1 MRNAL
6 WHCLHISA
14 MVAGRCSSTGRDGPS
29 INATL
34 GGSEG
39 RLGRE
44 MNEPAVHPRWPM
56 VTAADSPRPAVAGMA
71 DVTASDDIGGSA
83 LKLAIV
89 GPSHPDNGA
98 APAHTRDLAHH
109 LAQAGHDVTLVS
121 WSHPF
126 PQKRSPETR
135 AIPGSTDVQAFPRTV
150 RALSWARPD
159 TWVRAG
165 RRLRGFDAIIV
176 VQAMPIEVPAHL
188 AILRAAGVGM
198 GTVHPSDMAPPRSIV
213 IAHNVLPQRSRPGD
227 SALIRSLFER
237 VDAVMVRSHEQAQ
250 LAHDLRAVRVSVAN
264 PIAAEPVQRQ
274 PEVQTP
280 DLSSPWAHYVGAVEA
295 LASPHWQAAEQ
306 DRPESTPVPR
316 FNPSFRTR
324 LSAPARR
331 MAQRRRPVLAL
342 TRLDLPEWVRSSDVL
357 GDGDDADD
365 ARAWA
370 RVFGLPRC
378 TDPVAAWSALGALA
392 AIVRLSDDGHR
403 SAVILDGSGMRS
415 PLARWARAIGFAPVE
430 LAFPGDLSPAALDV
444 DTASLDVITRLHPN
458 GCDSEDVD
466 EVLSEASWALRSGG
480 LISLTLPLGPAS
492 ADGSVGPADV
502 RALLA
507 RAHALGFVLV
517 GDLDGDI
524 ATLMRAASEG
534 SQGSDAAYALV
545 RLTFRRL

>member
-1 MRNAL
+1 
-6 WHCLHISA
+6 
-14 MVAGRCSSTGRDGPS
+14 
-29 INATL
+29 
-34 GGSEG
+34 
-39 RLGRE
+39 
-44 MNEPAVHPRWPM
+44 
-56 VTAADSPRPAVAGMA
+56 
-71 DVTASDDIGGSA
+71 
-83 LKLAIV
+83 
-89 GPSHPDNGA
+89 
-98 APAHTRDLAHH
+98 
-109 LAQAGHDVTLVS
+109 
-121 WSHPF
+121 
-126 PQKRSPETR
+126 
-135 AIPGSTDVQAFPRTV
+135 
-150 RALSWARPD
+150 
-159 TWVRAG
+159 
-165 RRLRGFDAIIV
+165 
-176 VQAMPIEVPAHL
+176 
-188 AILRAAGVGM
+188 
-198 GTVHPSDMAPPRSIV
+198 V
-213 IAHNVLPQRSRPGD
+213 IAHNVLPQQSRPGD
-227 SALIRSLFER
+227 SALVRSLFER
-237 VDAVMVRSHEQAQ
+237 VDAVMVHSHEQARR
-250 LAHDLRAVRVSVAN
+250 AHDLHAVRVSVAN
-264 PIAAEPVQRQ
+264 PAEAEPARQ
-274 PEVQTP
+274 QQQVQTP
-280 DLSSPWAHYVGAVEA
+280 DLSSPWAHYVGAMEA

-378 TDPVAAWSALGALA
+378 TDPVAAWAALGALA

-403 SAVILDGSGMRS
+403 SAVILDGSGVHS

-430 LAFPGDLSPAALDV
+430 LVFPGDLSSAALDV

-534 SQGSDAAYALV
+534 EQRSDAAYALV

>member
-1 MRNAL
+1 MRAY
-6 WHCLHISA
+6 
-14 MVAGRCSSTGRDGPS
+14 GDQ
-29 INATL
+29 

-39 RLGRE
+39 RLGWE
-44 MNEPAVHPRWPM
+44 MNEPTVHPRWPM
-56 VTAADSPRPAVAGMA
+56 VTAADNPRPAVAEMADAEMA
-71 DVTASDDIGGSA
+71 DVTGSAGVGGSA

-89 GPSHPDNGA
+89 GPSRPGKA
-98 APAHTRDLAHH
+98 AVAGHTKALAHH

-126 PQKRSPETR
+126 PQKRSPEPR
-135 AIPGSTDVQAFPRTV
+135 AVPGAPDIPAFPRTV

-159 TWVRAG
+159 TWVRTG

-176 VQAMPIEVPAHL
+176 VQATPIEVPAQL
-188 AILRAAGVGM
+188 AMLRAAGVGA
-198 GTVHPSDMAPPRSIV
+198 GTARPAGSGPPRSIV
-213 IAHNVLPQRSRPGD
+213 IAHNVLPQQSSPAD
-227 SALIRSLFER
+227 SALVRSLFER
-237 VDAVMVRSHEQAQ
+237 VDAVMVHSHEQARR
-250 LAHDLRAVRVSVAN
+250 AHDLHAVRVSVIN
-264 PIAAEPVQRQ
+264 PAEAEPVLQEQ
-274 PEVQTP
+274 EVQPP
-280 DLSSPWAHYVGAVEA
+280 DLSSPWAHYVGTVEA
-295 LASPHWQAAEQ
+295 LTSPHWQAAEQ
-306 DRPESTPVPR
+306 DRPEGSLVPSHK
-316 FNPSFRTR
+316 PSFRTR
-324 LSAPARR
+324 LAAPVRR
-331 MAQRRRPVLAL
+331 IGQRRRHVLSL
-342 TRLDLPEWVRSSDVL
+342 TRVDLPGWVRSSDVL

-370 RVFGLPRC
+370 RAYGLPRC
-378 TDPVAAWSALGALA
+378 PDPVAAWAALGALA

-403 SAVILDGSGMRS
+403 SAVILDGSGVAS

-430 LAFPGDLSPAALDV
+430 LVFPDSATTAAGLDI
-444 DTASLDVITRLHPN
+444 DAISLDVITRLHPN

-466 EVLSEASWALRSGG
+466 EVLSEASSALRSGG
-480 LISLTLPLGPAS
+480 LISLTLSLGPAS

-524 ATLMRAASEG
+524 APLMRAASEG

>member
-1 MRNAL
+1 
-6 WHCLHISA
+6 
-14 MVAGRCSSTGRDGPS
+14 
-29 INATL
+29 
-34 GGSEG
+34 
-39 RLGRE
+39 

-56 VTAADSPRPAVAGMA
+56 VTAADSTRPAVAGMA
-71 DVTASDDIGGSA
+71 DVTGSDDVGGSA

-89 GPSHPDNGA
+89 APSHPDKGA
-98 APAHTRDLAHH
+98 AAGHTRDLAHH

-159 TWVRAG
+159 TWVRTG

-176 VQAMPIEVPAHL
+176 VQATPIEVPAHL
-188 AILRAAGVGM
+188 AMLRAAGVGA
-198 GTVHPSDMAPPRSIV
+198 GTAHPSGSGPPRSIV
-213 IAHNVLPQRSRPGD
+213 IAHNVLPQQSRPGD
-227 SALIRSLFER
+227 SALVRSLFER
-237 VDAVMVRSHEQAQ
+237 VDAVMVHSHEQARR
-250 LAHDLRAVRVSVAN
+250 AHDLRAVRVSVAN
-264 PIAAEPVQRQ
+264 LMVAEPVRRQEVHRQHEVHRQ

-280 DLSSPWAHYVGAVEA
+280 DLSSLWAHYLGAVEA

-316 FNPSFRTR
+316 FNPSFRAR

-430 LAFPGDLSPAALDV
+430 LVFPGDLSSAALDV

-466 EVLSEASWALRSGG
+466 EVLSEASWALRPGG

-492 ADGSVGPADV
+492 AEGSVGPADV

-517 GDLDGDI
+517 GDLDGEI
-524 ATLMRAASEG
+524 TTLMRAASEG
-534 SQGSDAAYALV
+534 EQRGDAAYALV

>member
-1 MRNAL
+1 
-6 WHCLHISA
+6 
-14 MVAGRCSSTGRDGPS
+14 
-29 INATL
+29 
-34 GGSEG
+34 
-39 RLGRE
+39 

-56 VTAADSPRPAVAGMA
+56 VTAADNPRPAVAEMA
-71 DVTASDDIGGSA
+71 DVTGSVGVGGSA

-89 GPSHPDNGA
+89 GPSRPGKGA
-98 APAHTRDLAHH
+98 VAGHTKALAHH

-126 PQKRSPETR
+126 PQKRSPEAR
-135 AIPGSTDVQAFPRTV
+135 AVPGAPDIPAFPRTV

-159 TWVRAG
+159 TWVRTG

-176 VQAMPIEVPAHL
+176 VQATPIEVPAHL
-188 AILRAAGVGM
+188 AMLRAAGVGA
-198 GTVHPSDMAPPRSIV
+198 GTAHPSGSGPPRSIV
-213 IAHNVLPQRSRPGD
+213 IAHNVLPQQYRPGD

-237 VDAVMVRSHEQAQ
+237 VDAVMVHSHEQARR
-250 LAHDLRAVRVSVAN
+250 AHALHAVRVSVAN
-264 PIAAEPVQRQ
+264 PADVEPVRQ
-274 PEVQTP
+274 QQQAQTP
-280 DLSSPWAHYVGAVEA
+280 DLSSPWAHYVGAMEA

-357 GDGDDADD
+357 GDGADADD

-370 RVFGLPRC
+370 RVYGLPRC
-378 TDPVAAWSALGALA
+378 TDPVAAWAALGALA
-392 AIVRLSDDGHR
+392 AIVRLSDDGHH
-403 SAVILDGSGMRS
+403 SAVILDGSGVHS

-430 LAFPGDLSPAALDV
+430 LVFPGDLSSAALDV

-534 SQGSDAAYALV
+534 EQRSDAAYALV

>member
-1 MRNAL
+1 
-6 WHCLHISA
+6 
-14 MVAGRCSSTGRDGPS
+14 
-29 INATL
+29 
-34 GGSEG
+34 
-39 RLGRE
+39 

-56 VTAADSPRPAVAGMA
+56 VTAADNSRPAVPEMADAEMA
-71 DVTASDDIGGSA
+71 DVTGSAGVGGSA

-89 GPSHPDNGA
+89 GPSRPAKGA
-98 APAHTRDLAHH
+98 VAGHTKALAHH

-126 PQKRSPETR
+126 PQKRSPEAR
-135 AIPGSTDVQAFPRTV
+135 AVPGTPDIPAFPRTV

-159 TWVRAG
+159 TWVRTG

-188 AILRAAGVGM
+188 AMLRAAGVGA
-198 GTVHPSDMAPPRSIV
+198 GTADPSGSAPPRSIV
-213 IAHNVLPQRSRPGD
+213 IAHDVLPQQSRPGD
-227 SALIRSLFER
+227 SALVRSLFER
-237 VDAVMVRSHEQAQ
+237 VDAVMVHSHEQARR
-250 LAHDLRAVRVSVAN
+250 AHDLHAVRVSVAN
-264 PIAAEPVQRQ
+264 PTEAEPVRQ
-274 PEVQTP
+274 QHQVQAP
-280 DLSSPWAHYVGAVEA
+280 DLSSPWAHYVGAMEA

-306 DRPESTPVPR
+306 DRPESSLVPSHM
-316 FNPSFRTR
+316 PSFRTR
-324 LSAPARR
+324 LAAQVRR
-331 MAQRRRPVLAL
+331 MGQRRRQMLSL
-342 TRLDLPEWVRSSDVL
+342 TRVDLPEWVRSSDVL
-357 GDGDDADD
+357 GDGADADD

-370 RVFGLPRC
+370 RAYGLPRC
-378 TDPVAAWSALGALA
+378 ADPVAAWAALGSLA

-403 SAVILDGSGMRS
+403 SAVILDGSGVHS

-430 LAFPGDLSPAALDV
+430 MVFPDNAASAAGLDV
-444 DTASLDVITRLHPN
+444 DAASLDVITRLHPN

-524 ATLMRAASEG
+524 TTLMRAASEG

>member
-1 MRNAL
+1 MRAY
-6 WHCLHISA
+6 
-14 MVAGRCSSTGRDGPS
+14 GDQ
-29 INATL
+29 

-44 MNEPAVHPRWPM
+44 MNEPTVHPRWPM
-56 VTAADSPRPAVAGMA
+56 VTAADNPRPAVAEMADAEMA
-71 DVTASDDIGGSA
+71 DVTGSAGAGGSA
-83 LKLAIV
+83 LRLAVV
-89 GPSHPDNGA
+89 GPSRAGKGA
-98 APAHTRDLAHH
+98 VAGHTKALAHH

-126 PQKRSPETR
+126 PQKRSPEAR
-135 AIPGSTDVQAFPRTV
+135 AVPGAHDIPAFPRTV

-159 TWVRAG
+159 TWVRTG

-176 VQAMPIEVPAHL
+176 VQATPIEVPAHL
-188 AILRAAGVGM
+188 AMLRAAGVGG
-198 GTVHPSDMAPPRSIV
+198 GTANSSGSGQPRSIV
-213 IAHNVLPQRSRPGD
+213 IAHNVLPQQSSPGD
-227 SALIRSLFER
+227 SALVRSLFER
-237 VDAVMVRSHEQAQ
+237 VDAVMVHSHEQARR
-250 LAHDLRAVRVSVAN
+250 AHDLHAVRVSVTN
-264 PIAAEPVQRQ
+264 PAEAEPVLQEQ
-274 PEVQTP
+274 QVQTP
-280 DLSSPWAHYVGAVEA
+280 DLSSPWAHYVGTVEA

-306 DRPESTPVPR
+306 DRPESSLAPSHM
-316 FNPSFRTR
+316 PSFRTR
-324 LSAPARR
+324 LAAPVRR
-331 MAQRRRPVLAL
+331 IGQRRRRVLSL
-342 TRLDLPEWVRSSDVL
+342 TRVDLPEWVRSSDVL

-370 RVFGLPRC
+370 RVYGLPRC

-403 SAVILDGSGMRS
+403 SAVILDGSGVQS

-430 LAFPGDLSPAALDV
+430 LVFPGDQSSAALDV

-466 EVLSEASWALRSGG
+466 EVLGEASWALRSGG

-492 ADGSVGPADV
+492 SDGSLGPADV
-502 RALLA
+502 RAILA

-517 GDLDGDI
+517 GNFDGDI
-524 ATLMRAASEG
+524 ATLMRAASGGERR
-534 SQGSDAAYALV
+534 SDAAYALV

>member
-1 MRNAL
+1 
-6 WHCLHISA
+6 
-14 MVAGRCSSTGRDGPS
+14 
-29 INATL
+29 
-34 GGSEG
+34 
-39 RLGRE
+39 

-56 VTAADSPRPAVAGMA
+56 VTAADNPHPAVAEMA
-71 DVTASDDIGGSA
+71 DVTVSAGVAGSA
-83 LKLAIV
+83 LRLAIV
-89 GPSHPDNGA
+89 GPSHPDKGA
-98 APAHTRDLAHH
+98 VARHSRDLAHH

-126 PQKRSPETR
+126 PQKRSPEAR
-135 AIPGSTDVQAFPRTV
+135 AVLRAPDVPAFPRTV

-159 TWVRAG
+159 TWVRTG

-176 VQAMPIEVPAHL
+176 VQGMPIEIPAHL
-188 AILRAAGVGM
+188 AMLRGAGVGG
-198 GTVHPSDMAPPRSIV
+198 GTVHPSGLAPPRSIV
-213 IAHNVLPQRSRPGD
+213 IAHNVLPQQSRPGD
-227 SALIRSLFER
+227 SAMIRSLFER
-237 VDAVMVRSHEQAQ
+237 VDAVMVHSHEQAR
-250 LAHDLRAVRVSVAN
+250 LAHDLHAVRVSVAN
-264 PIAAEPVQRQ
+264 PMQAEPALRQ
-274 PEVQTP
+274 QQVQTP
-280 DLSSPWAHYVGAVEA
+280 DLSSPWAHYVGAMEA

-306 DRPESTPVPR
+306 DRPDSSLAPAFT
-316 FNPSFRTR
+316 PSFRTR
-324 LSAPARR
+324 LAAPVRR
-331 MAQRRRPVLAL
+331 MVQRRRPVLAM
-342 TRLDLPEWVRSSDVL
+342 TRVDLPEWVRSSDVL
-357 GDGDDADD
+357 GDGAGADD

-370 RVFGLPRC
+370 RAYGLPRC
-378 TDPVAAWSALGALA
+378 ADPVAAWSALGALA

-403 SAVILDGSGMRS
+403 SAVILDGSGVRS

-430 LAFPGDLSPAALDV
+430 LVFPGDLPSAAALDV

-524 ATLMRAASEG
+524 TTLMRAASEG
-534 SQGSDAAYALV
+534 EQRSDAAYALV